1 MQIFEINEKES
12 EPLACDRLVLNASAR
27 EVWGGHVRVFRFENQ
42 AGRWIFNDSKSWI
55 LERNVA
61 EFIIESAK
69 EKHRENLFAGWIF
82 ENKDFPKRLIRLPK
96 RVRCWYLCAR
106 LGDVFN
112 QASQGDYERFCE
124 LLALPALQRRADEKG
139 GELWAA

>member
-1 MQIFEINEKES
+1 MAIFEINEKAS
-12 EPLACDRLVLNASAR
+12 EPLVVDRLVLNAS
-27 EVWGGHVRVFRFENQ
+27 ESWGVHVVVLRFENQ
-42 AGRWIFNDSKSWI
+42 AGRWIFNNSKRWI

-69 EKHRENLFAGWIF
+69 EKHKENLLAGWIF

-96 RVRCWYLCAR
+96 RLRRWYLADC

-112 QASQGDYERFCE
+112 QAGDGDYERFCA
-124 LLALPALQRRADEKG
+124 LLDLPALQRCANKKG